1 MTGNE
6 AIVRYVEGYA
16 PLDEREARDKEQM
29 LRFWRANNDAFL
41 RENTM
46 AHFTASAW
54 VVDPWREKALMAYH
68 NIYGTWAWTG
78 GHADGEADLLA
89 VALRE
94 VTEETGV
101 TAHPVTDRPISLES
115 LHVSGHIKRGKYVST
130 HIHMNVTFLLE
141 ADPCAPV
148 KVKADE
154 NSGVMWAPFERV
166 CEMCSEPG
174 MRDIYRKLMDRARK
188 Y

>member
-1 MTGNE
+1 MTANE

-16 PLDEREARDKEQM
+16 PRDEREARDREQM
-29 LRFWRANNDAFL
+29 LRFWHANDDAFL

-54 VVDPWREKALMAYH
+54 VVDPGREKALMAYH
-68 NIYGTWAWTG
+68 NIYATWAWTG
-78 GHADGEADLLA
+78 GHADGDADLLA

-94 VTEETGV
+94 AEEETGV
-101 TAHPVTDRPISLES
+101 KARPVSEKPVSVES

-141 ADPCAPV
+141 ADPSAPV
-148 KVKADE
+148 RIKTDE
-154 NSGVMWAPFERV
+154 NSGVLWVPFDQV
-166 CEMCSEPG
+166 CQRCSEPI
-174 MRDIYRKLMDRARK
+174 MWPIYQKLMDRARGM
-188 Y
+188 